1 MKKILY
7 IILDGLGDLP
17 HPDLGLKTPLESA
30 FTPYLD
36 KLAKEGKCGLLYPVG
51 EPIAPESDTAVI
63 SLLSY
68 KPAEHY
74 TGRGPLEVV
83 AENIDFKDGDLAL
96 RCNFATILDDK
107 KTILD
112 RRAGRNLTTEEAKAL
127 SKELNEKLRLE
138 SADFIFKN
146 TIGHRAV
153 LVIKSKK
160 TKLSSFI
167 ENTDPAYKREGII
180 SVAKEKFENII
191 CDSKPLEG
199 FETDIKAQEAARL
212 LNEFTRKSMDIL
224 DKSQVNKER
233 REKGFLPANV
243 ILSRDAGSELPKFTP
258 LKKKLELNF
267 GCFVQMPVEKG
278 IAILTGM
285 KIIEVP
291 VLEDLIATYK
301 SWAQLTIKESLNFD
315 GLYIHIKGP
324 DEPGHDGLA
333 ERKKEIIEL
342 IDKHFFGG
350 ILSSINKE
358 EFIICVTADHATPCI
373 LKAHSQDPVP
383 LLIWGAGIGPD
394 NVESFDERKC
404 KEGSL
409 GILKGFELLPFISK
423 LAK

>member
-1 MKKILY
+1 MKKIFY

-17 HPDLGLKTPLESA
+17 HPDLDSKTPLESA
-30 FTPYLD
+30 FTPHLD

-51 EPIAPESDTAVI
+51 EPVAPESDTAVI

-96 RCNFATILDDK
+96 RCNFATISDDR

-127 SKELNEKLRLE
+127 SDELNEKLKLE
-138 SADFIFKN
+138 SADFVFKN

-153 LVIKSKK
+153 LVIRSKK
-160 TKLSSFI
+160 TKLSGFI

-180 SVAKEKFENII
+180 SVAKDKFENVI
-191 CDSKPLEG
+191 CESKPLEG
-199 FETDIKAQEAARL
+199 FENDIKAQEASKL
-212 LNEFTRKSMDIL
+212 LNEFTKKSIDIL

-233 REKGFLPANV
+233 RRKGLLPANV

-258 LKKKLELNF
+258 LKEKLGLNF

-285 KIIEVP
+285 RIIEVP
-291 VLEDLIATYK
+291 ILKDLVATYR
-301 SWAQLTIKESLNFD
+301 SWAELAIKEISNFD

-324 DEPGHDGLA
+324 DEPGHDGLPKK
-333 ERKKEIIEL
+333 KKEIIEL
-342 IDKHFFGG
+342 IDKYFFEK
-350 ILSSINKE
+350 IISFVNKE
-358 EFIICVTADHATPCI
+358 EFVICVTADHATPCL
-373 LKAHSQDPVP
+373 LKAHSSDPVP
-383 LLIWGAGIGPD
+383 LLIWGKDIEPD
-394 NVESFDERKC
+394 SAKSFSEREC
-404 KEGSL
+404 KEGAL
-409 GILKGFELLPFISK
+409 GILKGFELLPFLSK